1 MLPGKTFTPRDF
13 LDILRRR
20 VWLIA
25 LPPVVALFG
34 ALVYSS
40 TLPDRYQSD
49 MLIAIVPQ
57 RVPDAFV
64 RSTVTLRTE
73 ERLSAIE
80 TEVKSRTSLEQ
91 MIGEFD
97 LYPEERRDRPMEDV
111 VKIMREDIGIELERP
126 RAGARGPEPVSMF
139 HVRFTHTEPSTA
151 AQVTQRLGSL
161 FVDLNAHDRSALAEA
176 TDQFLETQLTVA
188 RKRLEAQERRLE
200 AFRRQHG
207 NELPTQMQSNM
218 QMIQA
223 TQLQVQAL
231 IESAARDRDRKLM
244 LERLYREAQAEPFV
258 VEAQQVPA
266 QGPATSGA
274 PGVAAV
280 GTAQQQLAAARSALA
295 GLERRLT
302 PEHPDVVRTRRLI
315 AELEPKAAAE
325 EAERAAGDSGP
336 SDVVSSREEAAR
348 RERLRQ
354 MAAEVESLD
363 RQLAFKE
370 TEERRLREV
379 VAEYQRRIEA
389 VPGLESEWTA
399 VSRDYDTQQ
408 VAYDELLRKSEAS
421 RIALDLEQRQIGEQF
436 RIVDPAGVPVNP
448 VGSIRARVNG
458 AGLALGLVFGLGF
471 TALLEFRD
479 ASFRSETDVLEALA
493 LPVLMVMPRVCTSAE
508 KRHRRRRHL
517 AVACAAVVAA
527 AGMGY
532 AAWTLEL
539 WNSVL

>member
-80 TEVKSRTSLEQ
+80 VEVKSRTSLEQ

-97 LYPEERRDRPMEDV
+97 LYPEQRRDRPMEDV
-111 VKIMREDIGIELERP
+111 VKMMRDDIEVDLERP

-151 AQVTQRLGSL
+151 ARVTQRLGSL

-176 TDQFLETQLTVA
+176 TDQFLDTQLTEA

-218 QMIQA
+218 QMIQT

-231 IESAARDRDRKLM
+231 IESTARDRDRKMM

-258 VEAQQVPA
+258 VEAQ

-336 SDVVSSREEAAR
+336 SDVVSSRDEAAR

-363 RQLAFKE
+363 RQMAFKE

-448 VGSIRARVNG
+448 VASIRARVNG
-458 AGLALGLVFGLGF
+458 AGLALGLVFGLGLAAF
-471 TALLEFRD
+471 LEFRD
-479 ASFRSETDVLEALA
+479 ASFRSDTDVLEALA
-493 LPVLMVMPRVCTSAE
+493 LPVLVVVPRVCTSAE

-532 AAWTLEL
+532 VAWTLEL